1 MRYINK
7 TNFVSGERC
16 MSEFQLLSV
25 EETENLINL
34 AQNGDN
40 EAKEKLINS
49 NYPLI
54 KSIVRRFV
62 GRGVEYDDLYQLG
75 SLGFTKAINNFST
88 KFKVKFST
96 YAVPMIAGEIKRFLR
111 DDGSIKISRSIKQ
124 LSQKINRYLDECKK
138 KELESPTISQLAK
151 LFEVD
156 EQDIVV
162 ALDSNFCMVY
172 LYDKTADK
180 SENSPNLIDKIKHLD
195 NEEANIE
202 KIMLK
207 DYIEKLEPKA
217 KKIILLRYFRGM
229 TQTEIARMLG
239 VSQVQ
244 ISRIEAKV
252 LKNLKE
258 ELS

>member
-1 MRYINK
+1 
-7 TNFVSGERC
+7 

-25 EETENLINL
+25 EETEKLINL
-34 AQNGDN
+34 AQEGEQ

-75 SLGFTKAINNFST
+75 SLGFVKAINNFSC
-88 KFKVKFST
+88 KFGVKFST

-124 LSQKINRYLDECKK
+124 LSQKINKYLDECKK
-138 KELESPTISQLAK
+138 KDLESPTIADLAK
-151 LFEVD
+151 TFEVD
-156 EQDIVV
+156 EQDVV
-162 ALDSNFCMVY
+162 MALDSAFCMVY

-180 SENSPNLIDKIKHLD
+180 SESSPNLIDKLKHID
-195 NEEANIE
+195 NEDGNIE

-207 DYIEKLEPKA
+207 EYIEKLEPKS

-258 ELS
+258 IMS

>member
-7 TNFVSGERC
+7 TNFVSGEGC

-124 LSQKINRYLDECKK
+124 LSQK
-138 KELESPTISQLAK
+138 
-151 LFEVD
+151 
-156 EQDIVV
+156 
-162 ALDSNFCMVY
+162 
-172 LYDKTADK
+172 
-180 SENSPNLIDKIKHLD
+180 LIGI
-195 NEEANIE
+195 
-202 KIMLK
+202 
-207 DYIEKLEPKA
+207 
-217 KKIILLRYFRGM
+217 
-229 TQTEIARMLG
+229 
-239 VSQVQ
+239 
-244 ISRIEAKV
+244 
-252 LKNLKE
+252 
-258 ELS
+258 